1 MSAWNIAL
9 LGAIAG
15 LTIFLGLPFGRVRHP
30 SPVLRVILNGVAIG
44 ILLFLL
50 WDVLVHAIEPVE
62 QALTEATGGQPA
74 GGGRFVGLAVTFIVG
89 ITFGL
94 MSLLYYSRWQAGRPR
109 AYGPGAAA
117 AGEILR
123 PRIAMGS
130 GRELALMIAVGI
142 GLHNFA
148 EGLAIGQSAASG
160 EIGLAVMLIIGF
172 ALHNATEGFGIVA
185 PLPSDHDRPRWGF
198 LAVLGVIGGGPTFVG
213 TLVGQVVVSDVLS
226 VGFLALAAG
235 SILYVVIQLL
245 RVGDRL
251 GRRELLGWAILLGL
265 FLGLAT
271 DFVIAAAGA

>member
-109 AYGPGAAA
+109 A
-117 AGEILR
+117 
-123 PRIAMGS
+123 
-130 GRELALMIAVGI
+130 
-142 GLHNFA
+142 
-148 EGLAIGQSAASG
+148 
-160 EIGLAVMLIIGF
+160 
-172 ALHNATEGFGIVA
+172 
-185 PLPSDHDRPRWGF
+185 
-198 LAVLGVIGGGPTFVG
+198 
-213 TLVGQVVVSDVLS
+213 
-226 VGFLALAAG
+226 
-235 SILYVVIQLL
+235 
-245 RVGDRL
+245 
-251 GRRELLGWAILLGL
+251 
-265 FLGLAT
+265 
-271 DFVIAAAGA
+271 